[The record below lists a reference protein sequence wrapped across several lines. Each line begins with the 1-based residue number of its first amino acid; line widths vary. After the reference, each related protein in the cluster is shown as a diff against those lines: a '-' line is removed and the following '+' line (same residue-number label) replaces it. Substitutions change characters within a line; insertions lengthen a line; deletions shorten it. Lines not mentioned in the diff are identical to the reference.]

1 MSHLNFHKI
10 KYNYSFFSSA
20 SVSFKIDLM
29 FASVIDVNEI
39 VEILNCKPHNL
50 PNATDVP

>member
-1 MSHLNFHKI
+1 MSHLNFHEC
-10 KYNYSFFSSA
+10 NTTNHFFSSA

-29 FASVIDVNEI
+29 FASSIDVNEI